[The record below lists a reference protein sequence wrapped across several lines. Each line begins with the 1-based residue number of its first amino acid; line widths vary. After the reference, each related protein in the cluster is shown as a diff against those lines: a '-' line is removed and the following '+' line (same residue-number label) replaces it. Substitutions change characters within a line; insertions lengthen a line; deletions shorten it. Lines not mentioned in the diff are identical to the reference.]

1 MRGREE
7 MGRKKS
13 NTYLYF
19 VLAKGGVGAQID
31 RSRVFFIII
40 MFSLFSC
47 FHVFMFFVIFE
58 LL

>member
-1 MRGREE
+1 

-19 VLAKGGVGAQID
+19 VLAKGVGAQID
-31 RSRVFFIII
+31 RSRVFFI

-47 FHVFMFFVIFE
+47 FHVFMFSCF
-58 LL
+58 LLFLNCFD